1 MDSGAGTVAIQA
13 PAART
18 PQALTTSSITPPRI
32 IIIIIIIIIIG
43 RVEEMGGERGA
54 FKAEDREGQCGSRA
68 NPRVQRERHYG
79 LRP

>member
-1 MDSGAGTVAIQA
+1 MGSGVGTVAIQA

-18 PQALTTSSITPPRI
+18 QQALTTSSITPPR

-68 NPRVQRERHYG
+68 NLRVQRERHYG